1 MIYYHATR
9 ECFIKS
15 IMEKGLMPQNH
26 FSYDGQVMSGVIYLT
41 PDYDIAESFAEAA
54 DNISDSIYK
63 SPIVILQ
70 VDSKNLDEERFC
82 EDENIILNPG
92 EQPYT
97 FAYKGSI
104 PAKFL
109 KNAKGMNCIDRY
121 AEEMESAI
129 WDEDPILPSKEKL
142 PLVDFDAMLTD
153 LRLTKNDINCNRNLY
168 DALNRVLEPRGQSC
182 KSFGIKLDP
191 VLTMTASMLPR
202 QNRDD
207 NEPEEEER
215 ED

>member
-1 MIYYHATR
+1 M
-9 ECFIKS
+9 
-15 IMEKGLMPQNH
+15 
-26 FSYDGQVMSGVIYLT
+26 
-41 PDYDIAESFAEAA
+41 
-54 DNISDSIYK
+54 
-63 SPIVILQ
+63 
-70 VDSKNLDEERFC
+70 
-82 EDENIILNPG
+82 
-92 EQPYT
+92 
-97 FAYKGSI
+97 
-104 PAKFL
+104 
-109 KNAKGMNCIDRY
+109 
-121 AEEMESAI
+121 
-129 WDEDPILPSKEKL
+129 
-142 PLVDFDAMLTD
+142 TD